1 MNMMSAPQTMVER
14 PPAINKKAS
23 ASGEAVEVNWSD
35 RGLVKFL
42 LFIAVPV
49 AGILLW
55 QLFSE
60 HGILISSMPSPIE
73 AAETLGHWIFGV
85 PKSSIDIYAGTW
97 WTQVVASSQRVL
109 IGYALAALV
118 GIPLGVLIGANKVAY
133 ALLDHVIQALRTVP
147 APAWVP
153 FTLAFFGLSPLATVW
168 LISLVAFFPIVVNT
182 VSGIQQVSPL
192 LRNAARML
200 GAKPFY
206 VWRRV
211 LVPAALPF
219 IFVGLRIAAGMAWIA
234 VVVSELVGV
243 KSGLGY
249 SLYQS
254 YQFGR
259 MDIMIGTMFT
269 LGVFGLISDRAV
281 GFVARKVIKV

>member
-1 MNMMSAPQTMVER
+1 MSAPQSTLDH
-14 PPAINKKAS
+14 PLAIDGKTP
-23 ASGEAVEVNWSD
+23 GEVDVKWSD
-35 RGLVKFL
+35 RRLVKLL
-42 LFIAVPV
+42 LFVAVPV

-55 QLFSE
+55 QFLADR
-60 HGILISSMPSPIE
+60 GVLISSMPSPLE
-73 AAETLGHWIFGV
+73 AAETLWHWMFGV
-85 PKSSIDIYAGTW
+85 PKSSVDVYAGTW
-97 WTQVVASSQRVL
+97 LAQVMASGQRVV

-118 GIPLGVLIGANKVAY
+118 GIPLGVLIGANKIAY

-182 VSGIQQVSPL
+182 ISGVQQVSPL
-192 LRNAARML
+192 LRDAARML
-200 GAKPFY
+200 GARPFY
-206 VWRRV
+206 IWRRV

-219 IFVGLRIAAGMAWIA
+219 IFVGLRLGAGMAWIA

-243 KSGLGY
+243 KDGLGY

-259 MDIMIGTMFT
+259 MDILVGTMFT

-281 GFVARKVIKV
+281 GFVARKVIRA